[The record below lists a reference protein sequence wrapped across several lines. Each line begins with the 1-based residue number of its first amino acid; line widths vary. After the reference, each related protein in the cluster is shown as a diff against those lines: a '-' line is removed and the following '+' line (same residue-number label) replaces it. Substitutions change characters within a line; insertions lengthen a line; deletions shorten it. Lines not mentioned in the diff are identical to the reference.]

1 MKLGL
6 VLSGGG
12 IRGAAHIGA
21 IKALEENNIK
31 ADIVTGTS
39 AGSMVAAL
47 YSMGYTA
54 AEMYE
59 FLKKYAKTIM
69 GITPRY
75 LFSNIREN
83 QGIKVKGMVSGINIE
98 KVMQEIAKEKNISK
112 INDVNMP
119 IAIVATDLL
128 DSKKVVFT
136 NRENLTENYCLRDI
150 DIGTAVRASCSVP
163 GVYTPVEFGEYQLVD
178 GGLFNNLPVEE
189 AKKLGAE
196 KIISIK
202 FNIKHK
208 RKYNT
213 LYNIAMQ
220 SIDLMTENLIQ
231 ESIKQSDVLINLDL
245 KDVKSFNLSKM
256 EFCYEQ
262 GYKQTLEKISEIKK
276 IL

>member
-1 MKLGL
+1 
-6 VLSGGG
+6 
-12 IRGAAHIGA
+12 
-21 IKALEENNIK
+21 
-31 ADIVTGTS
+31 
-39 AGSMVAAL
+39 
-47 YSMGYTA
+47 
-54 AEMYE
+54 
-59 FLKKYAKTIM
+59 M